1 MKNIKVGDRIHFGTL
16 QVDVTQIQTYNSF
29 RTMLTDVGYEKALPD
44 VQNLE
49 QAVQKYYSFKDY
61 KTLEQTTE

>member
-29 RTMLTDVGYEKALPD
+29 RTMLTDVGYENALPD